1 MDEEMQLLKEKYKP
15 VLKIGVKSIE
25 ELEGYLQT
33 VATITPMDE
42 NALYKSTL
50 GPCCTAYVDNL
61 RIQGK
66 PVDDL
71 QFVAYRLEHEEQNK
85 LYLFD
90 YFESMLEG
98 FPVVVFEKTTG
109 WLDSDC
115 GLLKLELFVQRGIS
129 KCDYDNETS
138 AFYLYLMYYDGYIN
152 ACKRNGRKI

>member
-1 MDEEMQLLKEKYKP
+1 M
-15 VLKIGVKSIE
+15 
-25 ELEGYLQT
+25 
-33 VATITPMDE
+33 
-42 NALYKSTL
+42 
-50 GPCCTAYVDNL
+50 
-61 RIQGK
+61 
-66 PVDDL
+66 

-138 AFYLYLMYYDGYIN
+138 AFYLYLMHYDGYIN
-152 ACKRNGRKI
+152 ACKRNGQKYK